1 MRKQLCVLI
10 LLILGGAFS
19 ARAQDVPK
27 WEVSAGYSYVRAN
40 LITPN
45 GCCFSL
51 NGGAGSLIWNAK
63 DWFGLEGEIGGY
75 HTGNVQGSGR
85 DLTLI
90 SFMAGPHFAYRKHE
104 RLTPFAHALLGGGHA
119 GGTLYTGTS
128 TSPGLGT
135 NNNFNMV
142 AGGGLDVNLGPH
154 VAVRVF
160 QADYFLTH
168 FLNGN
173 NDRQNNLRLTF
184 GVVFHF
190 GGR

>member
-1 MRKQLCVLI
+1 
-10 LLILGGAFS
+10 
-19 ARAQDVPK
+19 
-27 WEVSAGYSYVRAN
+27 
-40 LITPN
+40 
-45 GCCFSL
+45 
-51 NGGAGSLIWNAK
+51 
-63 DWFGLEGEIGGY
+63 
-75 HTGNVQGSGR
+75 VQGSGR